1 MTQPIYLGKRRLV
14 LVTFV
19 MLLGLLLPSSRHLVA
34 QTPQAATPV
43 ASPVVQADAADSF
56 AAFGYDDV
64 TARGMFASTTYTFP
78 LPLATSAPSGGRL
91 DLAYSHS
98 PLLIGDLSTMT
109 VLVNGQSVDSV
120 HLTEDTAESGRL
132 AVDLPPLEGDAD
144 AVQVTISFHLRL
156 TREAC
161 EIPDDPA
168 LWVTIDK
175 ASTLTLPTGV
185 GETEVHVAD
194 APSLLR
200 RSAKETGTGPVIV
213 MPDAGRL
220 DAASAV
226 SFQLGQW
233 SGMANSPVSLG
244 DVVTEMPGSDQA
256 AVIIGTG
263 DVLDLGEGW
272 GPLAWDGEQFLL
284 AGEAIPA
291 GHGVLAMR
299 QQPVPQIL
307 VSGATPEAVRL
318 AANALSRPMD
328 WPTFD
333 APVVI
338 VSGDLAEAS
347 PSRYAW
353 QEGAASF
360 AQLGGYRQD
369 VIGPGEHFIDLPY
382 QRPANWVLRDGSQL
396 TLDLQVSPA
405 VRAETSWVRVTV
417 NGQDI
422 GTQPLRA
429 NQDGVQA
436 YAFDLPADRLN
447 VDLEGQPE
455 RDLMV
460 QVRLFLDSS
469 REACESIDPAATWA
483 ALLPTSAI
491 SLPHDT
497 SGEPDL
503 GRFPAGLTSDDDP
516 AAMTV
521 VVPDDATEEEQQAA
535 LQAVAAAGRWNAW
548 SAPVIPDV
556 MTAGEVSS
564 EALQDRAVI
573 VIGGPQRNGAAS
585 ELGDETLQAIAPAAY
600 AEVDAPYGVLALG
613 DSPWSDGDIALLVAG
628 SDNGSEGILLAA
640 TALGDQEVLA
650 GMRGTRVAIT
660 GNLGPQTMAGAEPST
675 SIRSDLS
682 PQVLPDER
690 PWIERIDAWQVVGAI
705 VLVAFLALMIG
716 VIQIRWIRGGK
727 R

>member
-1 MTQPIYLGKRRLV
+1 MTQPIFPGKHSLV

-19 MLLGLLLPSSRHLVA
+19 VLLGMLLPSSRPLMA

-43 ASPVVQADAADSF
+43 ASPIAQADAAGSF

-64 TARGMFASTTYTFP
+64 TARGMFTSTTYTFP

-91 DLAYSHS
+91 DLVYRHS

-120 HLTEDTAESGRL
+120 HLTEDTADSGRL
-132 AVDLPPLEGDAD
+132 AVDLPPLEDDAD
-144 AVQVTISFHLRL
+144 AVQVTLSFHLRL

-175 ASTLTLPTGV
+175 ASTLTLPTGA
-185 GETEVHVAD
+185 GETEVHIAD

-200 RSAKETGTGPVIV
+200 RSAEETGVGPVIV
-213 MPDAGRL
+213 MPDTEAL

-226 SFQLGQW
+226 SYQLGQW

-244 DVVTEMPGSDQA
+244 DVVTEIPGSDQA
-256 AVIIGTG
+256 AVIVGTG
-263 DVLDLGEGW
+263 ESLDLGDGW
-272 GPLAWDGEQFLL
+272 GPLAWDGDAFTLD
-284 AGEAIPA
+284 GEAIPA
-291 GHGVLAMR
+291 GHGVLAIR

-318 AANALSRPMD
+318 AANALSRPLD

-353 QEGAASF
+353 REGAASF

-382 QRPANWVLRDGSQL
+382 QRPADWVLRDGSEL

-405 VRAETSWVRVTV
+405 VRAETSWVRVTI

-422 GTQPLRA
+422 GTQPLRS
-429 NQDGVQA
+429 NQDGVQT
-436 YAFDLPADRLN
+436 YAFDLPVDRLN
-447 VDLEGQPE
+447 VDLDGRPE

-460 QVRLFLDSS
+460 QVRLFLDSP
-469 REACESIDPAATWA
+469 REACESIDPAGTWA

-497 SGEPDL
+497 SDEPDL
-503 GRFPAGLTSDDDP
+503 GRFPAGLTSDDDS

-521 VVPDDATEEEQQAA
+521 VVPDDATPQEQQAA
-535 LQAVAAAGRWNAW
+535 LQAVAAVGHWNAW
-548 SAPVIPDV
+548 SAPIVPEV
-556 MTAGEVSS
+556 MTAGEISS
-564 EALQDRAVI
+564 EALQDRSVI
-573 VIGGPQRNGAAS
+573 VIGGPERNGAAN
-585 ELGDETLQAIAPAAY
+585 ELGDETLQATAPTAY
-600 AEVDAPYGVLALG
+600 AEADAPYGVLALG
-613 DSPWSDGDIALLVAG
+613 DSPWSDGATALLVAG
-628 SDNGSEGILLAA
+628 SGDDGEGTLLAA
-640 TALGDQEVLA
+640 TALDDQEVLSR
-650 GMRGTRVAIT
+650 MRGTRVAIT
-660 GNLGPQTMAGAEPST
+660 GDLGPQTMAGAEPST
-675 SIRSDLS
+675 SMRSDLS

-705 VLVAFLALMIG
+705 VLVAFLALVIG
-716 VIQIRWIRGGK
+716 VVQIRWIRGG
-727 R
+727 RR